1 MAIKMFSLVLRI
13 FGLFGLKN
21 FVNFQGKHPLGSAF
35 LIKVVGYLTRP
46 GDVFPGNLWNF
57 QNSSNKKLPWI
68 VVSII
73 SCY

>member
-46 GDVFPGNLWNF
+46 GDVFPGNL
-57 QNSSNKKLPWI
+57 
-68 VVSII
+68 
-73 SCY
+73 